1 MRTMSLLRILL
12 LGAVV
17 SMVMVSCT
25 TPIRFTYAAENIR
38 GNAIMDEA
46 KMLADYGK
54 FAIQYT
60 SEGGVTIIN
69 NTDSIMYIDM
79 AKSYYMSNGVARQ
92 LYSNSVTTNFSS
104 GTQGATVNMGS
115 VASAMGVGGALGT
128 LARGVNVGA
137 SNTSGT
143 STQVFE
149 EQYITIPPLSRKQ
162 VKSFLSEP
170 VDKVERLGAVK
181 DNILFDGSQ
190 PWPWQEIRYKNGRIK
205 EGTYE
210 FDRDMS
216 PSQEYIFAYSFNP
229 NEKFQSTRD
238 LFYVTKIEMD
248 KKLRDTREGKNQITK
263 EVSSAEDNKRF
274 ILFLI
279 GDIAVL
285 IACLIM
291 AASTM

>member
-1 MRTMSLLRILL
+1 
-12 LGAVV
+12 
-17 SMVMVSCT
+17 
-25 TPIRFTYAAENIR
+25 
-38 GNAIMDEA
+38 
-46 KMLADYGK
+46 MLADYGK

-137 SNTSGT
+137 SSTSGT

-162 VKSFLSEP
+162 VKSFLFEP
-170 VDKVERLGAVK
+170 VDKVEKVGHSREDL
-181 DNILFDGSQ
+181 LFDADH
-190 PWPWQEIRYKNGRIK
+190 PWPWPEIRHKNGYIK

-210 FDRDMS
+210 FDKDMS
-216 PSQEYIFAYSFNP
+216 PMQEYIFAYSFNP

-238 LFYVTKIEMD
+238 MFYVTKIEMD
-248 KKLRDTREGKNQITK
+248 KNLRDTREGKNQITK
-263 EVSSAEDNKRF
+263 DIYGAKDHKRT

-285 IACLIM
+285 IACLIGLCAM
-291 AASTM
+291 